1 MRKPPP
7 PFRPLALSVVVERL
21 RIVLPVTALA
31 LLVVL
36 LTPGLALLLARP
48 ATMLQPEDPRVG
60 SDAVSVRAPAL
71 AALGVTAFGELPPT
85 RKGQALPPCHEA
97 ETELRGACW
106 VPIDKKPCPKVAYIH
121 DKGPDADGK
130 CYVRALPGERPKTS
144 GELQSSGIADP

>member
-1 MRKPPP
+1 MEV
-7 PFRPLALSVVVERL
+7 SVAVDRL

-31 LLVVL
+31 VMAVALV
-36 LTPGLALLLARP
+36 PGLAALLARP
-48 ATMLQPEDPRVG
+48 VTMLPQPAEQRVG
-60 SDAVSVRAPAL
+60 GDAVNVRAPAL
-71 AALGVTAFGELPPT
+71 AALGVAAFGELPPA

-130 CYVRALPGERPKTS
+130 CYLRALPGERPKTS